1 MLSAIAF
8 IISKSWTVCLKSIN
22 YEQNKEYREEDFILA
37 ISHLISFTWA
47 TTYHVSRSRYV
58 SRIRVWTSKNNT
70 LVYNNFI
77 GHCV

>member
-8 IISKSWTVCLKSIN
+8 IISKSWTVRLKSIN

-47 TTYHVSRSRYV
+47 TTYHVADTYHV
-58 SRIRVWTSKNNT
+58 FGNEHLKTIPWYITT
-70 LVYNNFI
+70 L
-77 GHCV
+77 

>member
-37 ISHLISFTWA
+37 ISHKLHLSN
-47 TTYHVSRSRYV
+47 YV
-58 SRIRVWTSKNNT
+58 SRIT
-70 LVYNNFI
+70 
-77 GHCV
+77 

>member
-8 IISKSWTVCLKSIN
+8 IIGKSWTVCLKSIN

-47 TTYHVSRSRYV
+47 TFFPQMPIRITYSEMNIWKQYPG
-58 SRIRVWTSKNNT
+58 I
-70 LVYNNFI
+70 
-77 GHCV
+77 